1 MQRPFIRREKCGN
14 DVKNG
19 AQFCPKCGEKM
30 RVNTGSTKKAEKKG
44 VSFTWKRPQISIK
57 AARLL
62 GAVLVLVFA
71 VLLLKPSAGKIDTQA
86 MMEEYFAEH
95 SEYSE
100 NENLYHS
107 CFDYM
112 VNDLTE
118 QFFQNIKLSLGK
130 LGENFEDKEVSD
142 ISSKLGKVLS
152 ESFSRAAN
160 MEQLAE
166 SVTSRSYFEA
176 EKAKKKDGIVSAA
189 VTVHY
194 LDIPDINRRVIEDYT
209 GLSELV
215 NLVINRK
222 NLWMNLTDMAFGDA
236 SLILNGFEEKAESST
251 ADKTYTGTVEFTYNK
266 EEKRWE
272 ISSVDSGLLDA
283 WFGIQ

>member
-1 MQRPFIRREKCGN
+1 MFCPKCGN

-30 RVNTGSTKKAEKKG
+30 RENTGSTKKTEKKS
-44 VSFTWKRPQISIK
+44 VSFTWKQPHISAK
-57 AARLL
+57 TAGLL

-71 VLLLKPSAGKIDTQA
+71 VILLKPSAEKIDTQA

-100 NENLYHS
+100 NESLYSS
-107 CFDYM
+107 CFNYM

-130 LGENFEDKEVSD
+130 LGENFEDEEVRSF
-142 ISSKLGKVLS
+142 SSKIGKMLS
-152 ESFSRAAN
+152 ESFSRGVN
-160 MEQLAE
+160 LEQLAE

-176 EKAKKKDGIVSAA
+176 EKAKKKDGIVSAS

-215 NLVINRK
+215 NLVKNRK
-222 NLWMNLTDMAFGDA
+222 KLWMNVADMAFGDA
-236 SLILNGFEEKAESST
+236 SLILNRFEEKAESST
-251 ADKTYTGTVEFTYNK
+251 ADKTYTGTVEFTYDK
-266 EEKRWE
+266 EDKCWE

>member
-19 AQFCPKCGEKM
+19 TQFCPKCGEKM

-100 NENLYHS
+100 NENLYRS

-130 LGENFEDKEVSD
+130 LGENFEDKEVRD
-142 ISSKLGKVLS
+142 LSSKLGKVLS

-166 SVTSRSYFEA
+166 SVTGRSYFEA

>member
-19 AQFCPKCGEKM
+19 TQFCPKCGEKM

-57 AARLL
+57 AAGLL

-71 VLLLKPSAGKIDTQA
+71 ILLLKPSAGKIDTQA

-130 LGENFEDKEVSD
+130 LRENFEDKEVSD
-142 ISSKLGKVLS
+142 LSSKLGKVLS

-166 SVTSRSYFEA
+166 SVTSRS
-176 EKAKKKDGIVSAA
+176 
-189 VTVHY
+189 
-194 LDIPDINRRVIEDYT
+194 
-209 GLSELV
+209 
-215 NLVINRK
+215 
-222 NLWMNLTDMAFGDA
+222 
-236 SLILNGFEEKAESST
+236 
-251 ADKTYTGTVEFTYNK
+251 
-266 EEKRWE
+266 
-272 ISSVDSGLLDA
+272 
-283 WFGIQ
+283 

>member
-1 MQRPFIRREKCGN
+1 MFCPKCGN

-30 RVNTGSTKKAEKKG
+30 RVNTGSAKMAEKKG

-130 LGENFEDKEVSD
+130 LGENFEDKEVRD
-142 ISSKLGKVLS
+142 LSSKLGKVLS

-166 SVTSRSYFEA
+166 SVTGRSYFEA